1 MTQNTNLNWQRD
13 DFTYITEPFEND
25 LLNRKPLA
33 EHLTRYI
40 DRLQVGAV
48 LALDARWGEG
58 KTWFVIHWQKYLEQT
73 AIPHKVIYIN
83 AFAQDHIDDPFLLI
97 AAELRAIIAPDLS
110 AQKRFT
116 EKVMQVGKVLAP
128 AAYKAAVS
136 TGVKW
141 ALGINDG
148 GDKLEK
154 LQEQLIDA
162 ASEQVGLWVEN
173 QIKEHENNKNA
184 FVESTCQCNTSS

>member
-1 MTQNTNLNWQRD
+1 MTQNTGLNWQRD
-13 DFTYITEPFEND
+13 DFADITNPFEND

-58 KTWFVIHWQKYLEQT
+58 KTWFVMHWQKYLEQT

-97 AAELRAIIAPDLS
+97 AAELRAVIAQDLP

-128 AAYKAAVS
+128 AAYKAAIS
-136 TGVKW
+136 TGAKW
-141 ALGINDG
+141 TMGINDG
-148 GDKLEK
+148 SDKLEK

-162 ASEQVGLWVEN
+162 TSEQVGLWVEN
-173 QIKEHENNKNA
+173 QITKI
-184 FVESTCQCNTSS
+184 TSQFGL